1 MKRPVRPVALVIL
14 TLCALYP
21 GLSAVF
27 QGLYPW
33 VTGQPFVQLG
43 QQGMF
48 VDVLLKM
55 GLPIAVPNLVKAAVG
70 LAWLASVP
78 ALWIGEGRAW
88 PLALLAAAGSLLLG
102 PGPAVMGVVG
112 LVCLTVFRET
122 EQHLPA

>member
-21 GLSAVF
+21 GLTSVF

-33 VTGQPFVQLG
+33 VTAHPFEIVG

-48 VDVLLKM
+48 VDMLVKM
-55 GLPIAVPNLVKAAVG
+55 GLPIAVPNLVKAGIG
-70 LAWLASVP
+70 LAWLAAVP
-78 ALWIGEGRAW
+78 GLWAGDGRAW

-102 PGPAVMGVVG
+102 PGPAAMGVVG
-112 LVCLTVFRET
+112 LICLTVFRET
-122 EQHLPA
+122 EQHQPA

>member
-21 GLSAVF
+21 GLTAVF

-33 VTGQPFVQLG
+33 VAGHAFVQVG

-48 VDVLLKM
+48 VDLALKM
-55 GLPIAVPNLVKAAVG
+55 GLPIWLPNLLKAGIG
-70 LAWLASVP
+70 LAWLAAVP
-78 ALWIGEGRAW
+78 ALWIGEGKAW

>member
-21 GLSAVF
+21 GLTAVF

-33 VTGQPFVQLG
+33 VAGQPFVQVG

-48 VDVLLKM
+48 VDTMLGFGLPVWLPNLLKA
-55 GLPIAVPNLVKAAVG
+55 GIG

-88 PLALLAAAGSLLLG
+88 PLALLAAAGSLVLG
-102 PGPAVMGVVG
+102 PGPAVMGIVG

>member
-1 MKRPVRPVALVIL
+1 MKRPVRPVALVVL

-21 GLSAVF
+21 GLTSVF

-33 VTGQPFVQLG
+33 VTAHSFEQMG
-43 QQGMF
+43 QQGPF
-48 VDVLLKM
+48 VDMLLKF
-55 GLPIAVPNLVKAAVG
+55 GLPVWLPNLLKAGIG

-78 ALWIGEGRAW
+78 GLWIGEGRAW
-88 PLALLAAAGSLLLG
+88 PLALLAAVGSLLLG
-102 PGPAVMGVVG
+102 PGPAFMGVLG

>member
-33 VTGQPFVQLG
+33 VSGQPFVQMG

-48 VDVLLKM
+48 VDLLLKM
-55 GLPIAVPNLVKAAVG
+55 GLPIAVPNLVKAAIG

-78 ALWIGEGRAW
+78 ALWIGEGKAW

-112 LVCLTVFRET
+112 LICLTVFRET
-122 EQHLPA
+122 EQHQPA

>member
-1 MKRPVRPVALVIL
+1 MKRPVRPAALVIL

-21 GLSAVF
+21 GLTSVF

-33 VTGQPFVQLG
+33 VTAQPFEQVG

-48 VDVLLKM
+48 VDMVVKM
-55 GLPIAVPNLVKAAVG
+55 GLPIWVPNLLKAGIG

-78 ALWIGEGRAW
+78 ALWIGEGKAW
-88 PLALLAAAGSLLLG
+88 PLALLAAAGSLILG

>member
-1 MKRPVRPVALVIL
+1 MKRPVRPAALVIL

-21 GLSAVF
+21 GLTSVF

-33 VTGQPFVQLG
+33 VTGHVFEQIG
-43 QQGMF
+43 QQGAF
-48 VDVLLKM
+48 VDMLVKL
-55 GLPIAVPNLVKAAVG
+55 GLPVIVPNLVKAAIG

-102 PGPAVMGVVG
+102 PGPAAMGVVG

>member
-33 VTGQPFVQLG
+33 VAGQPFVQVG

-48 VDVLLKM
+48 VDLDVKMCVRIWLPNLLKA
-55 GLPIAVPNLVKAAVG
+55 GIG

-78 ALWIGEGRAW
+78 ALWIGEGKAW

-102 PGPAVMGVVG
+102 PGPAIMGIVG

>member
-21 GLSAVF
+21 GLTAVF
-27 QGLYPW
+27 EGLYPW
-33 VTGQPFVQLG
+33 VTGHPFEQMG

-48 VDVLLKM
+48 VDMLVKV
-55 GLPIAVPNLVKAAVG
+55 GLPIAVPNLVKAAIG

-102 PGPAVMGVVG
+102 PGPAAMGVVG
-112 LVCLTVFRET
+112 LVCLTVF
-122 EQHLPA
+122 

>member
-21 GLSAVF
+21 GLTAVF

-33 VTGQPFVQLG
+33 VTGHPFEQVGQLG
-43 QQGMF
+43 MT
-48 VDVLLKM
+48 VDLMTKM
-55 GLPIAVPNLVKAAVG
+55 GLPIAVPFLLKAAVG

-78 ALWIGEGRAW
+78 ALWIGEGKAW

-112 LVCLTVFRET
+112 LICLTVFRET
-122 EQHLPA
+122 EQHRPA

>member
-21 GLSAVF
+21 GLTAVF

-33 VTGQPFVQLG
+33 VTGQPFEQMG

-48 VDVLLKM
+48 VDMLLKV
-55 GLPIAVPNLVKAAVG
+55 GLPIAVPNLVKAAIG

-102 PGPAVMGVVG
+102 PGPAAMGIVG
-112 LVCLTVFRET
+112 LICLTVFRET